1 MMEVRCIS
9 CGMPLTKPEDHAMS
23 DRSKRCCRHCA
34 RPDGAMKSRE
44 EVLQGMTAFI
54 IRTQGL
60 DEAMAR
66 RAAQEMM
73 SHMPAW
79 ASGARA

>member
-1 MMEVRCIS
+1 METRCIS

-23 DRSKRCCRHCA
+23 DRSKRYCRHCA

-44 EVLQGMTAFI
+44 EVLLGMTAFI
-54 IRTQGL
+54 VRTQGL
-60 DEAMAR
+60 DQTAAR
-66 RAAQEMM
+66 GAAQEMM

-79 ASGARA
+79 ATGAKA